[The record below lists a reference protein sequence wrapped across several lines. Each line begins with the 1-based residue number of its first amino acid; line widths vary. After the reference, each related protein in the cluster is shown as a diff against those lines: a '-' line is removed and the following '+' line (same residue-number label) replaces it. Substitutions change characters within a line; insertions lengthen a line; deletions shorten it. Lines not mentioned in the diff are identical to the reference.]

1 MDEICRIGIIG
12 QIPPT
17 LATARKTYSGLFL
30 LRNVLRVVVGGVKCI
45 PHEPL
50 AKVFHITLYYGS
62 DSVFYLTFQVL
73 GTL

>member
-1 MDEICRIGIIG
+1 MKNLKNDSMISVILN
-12 QIPPT
+12 
-17 LATARKTYSGLFL
+17 LAKFVSIAKNVSEYTNIFL
-30 LRNVLRVVVGGVKCI
+30 SY
-45 PHEPL
+45 EPL